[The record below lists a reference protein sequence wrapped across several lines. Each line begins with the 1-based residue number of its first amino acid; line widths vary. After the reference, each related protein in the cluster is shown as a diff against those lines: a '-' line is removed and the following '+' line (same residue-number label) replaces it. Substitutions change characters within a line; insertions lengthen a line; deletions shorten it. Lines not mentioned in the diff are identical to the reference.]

1 MLMLMMYNRGM
12 NAKQVVFENENAAK
26 VWLKQ
31 NNITNPRA
39 YSLVEVEYV
48 KEDTQALK
56 KMELEE
62 KISEI
67 KEKLEWASESYAE
80 TGKEYWAEIKNELEE
95 KYNALKE
102 ELNNL

>member
-1 MLMLMMYNRGM
+1 MLLLMMYNRGM

-31 NNITNPRA
+31 NHIVNPRA

-56 KMELEE
+56 KME
-62 KISEI
+62 
-67 KEKLEWASESYAE
+67 
-80 TGKEYWAEIKNELEE
+80 
-95 KYNALKE
+95 KE